1 MPKPIVPPKRRNGRQ
16 KETVNVRA
24 WVKALNALGVGFF
37 WRVKN
42 TGTFDPTRG
51 FFRKDMSTDFVAIP
65 DICGYLHSG
74 RAVFI
79 EAKYREGVEKMKKLI
94 FSVKISD
101 KQKEFL
107 RDAYHRNCYAG
118 VAFTLD
124 DCIAIVRNDPTRYVR
139 HPRTWCFADP
149 SLHASII
156 AEYVKQKEA
165 LAKLRQDPVAS
176 STYLARTHDTKDKL

>member
-1 MPKPIVPPKRRNGRQ
+1 M
-16 KETVNVRA
+16 RA
-24 WVKALNALGVGFF
+24 WVKALNQLGVGFF

-42 TGTFDPTRG
+42 TGTYDPNRKV
-51 FFRKDMSTDFVAIP
+51 FRKDMTTDFVALP

-94 FSVKISD
+94 FVTKASE

-107 RDAYHRNCYAG
+107 WNALQSGCYAG
-118 VAFTLD
+118 IAFTLD

-139 HPRTWCFADP
+139 HPRTWAFIPAVIPD
-149 SLHASII
+149 HAGKYEVICKRF
-156 AEYVKQKEA
+156 EEQKKA
-165 LAKLRQDPVAS
+165 LAALRQDPVAS
-176 STYLARTHDTKDKL
+176 ATYLARTHDGKDSI